1 MKIPWA
7 PKNGVRSR
15 NPKRKFGGRRAPQ
28 CGRSPPR
35 HTAKTC
41 SICTCGKGAVPVS
54 TNHKGLK
61 RCTSRILYTVDTGR
75 QLPALGAPVMDHL
88 LRRYG
93 SESTGAP
100 SPFSKGIIFCIQLPL
115 VGEERQRGL
124 ACNGP
129 MAQQC

>member
-1 MKIPWA
+1 MKIQWA
-7 PKNGVRSR
+7 PKNGARSR
-15 NPKRKFGGRRAPQ
+15 NPKHKFGGRRAPQ
-28 CGRSPPR
+28 CGRSLPR
-35 HTAKTC
+35 HTPH
-41 SICTCGKGAVPVS
+41 GKGAVPVS
-54 TNHKGLK
+54 TNHKGPK
-61 RCTSRILYTVDTGR
+61 RCTSRILYIVDTGR

-100 SPFSKGIIFCIQLPL
+100 SPFSKGIIFCIRLPL
-115 VGEERQRGL
+115 EGEERQRGL